1 MTSFA
6 EHVED
11 YLRLRRALGFKLDEH
26 ARLLRKFSVH
36 LEAIGAEVVTIE
48 TALAWAVEPVAPAG
62 SVVPATRL
70 LVVRG
75 FARYLAGVD
84 PRTEIPPTGL
94 IRLRRHRRVPY
105 IYTDEEILALMQQA
119 RRAIRQRLV
128 AATYET
134 LIGLLAATGMR
145 ISEAIKLDNADI
157 DWHEA
162 VLFVRESKF
171 NKSRYLPGHQTTLDA
186 LERYVHKRDQLC
198 PDPRDPSFFV
208 SLRRRR
214 LDDGA
219 VHTAFRRLCET
230 TGVGASAPVPPRLHD
245 LRHTKAVTTLLGWY
259 REGVDVQA
267 RLPALSTYLGRYA
280 GDPVKSGRLG
290 GMQARRRGSGR
301 SIPQRAAWS
310 RRSGS
315 ARSGSGR

>member
-1 MTSFA
+1 MTTFA
-6 EHVED
+6 EHVAD
-11 YLRLRRALGFKLDEH
+11 YLQLRRALGFKLDEH
-26 ARLLRKFSVH
+26 ARLLRKFAVH

-48 TALAWAVEPVAPAG
+48 VALSWAAEPVVPAG
-62 SVVPATRL
+62 SIVPAMRL

-75 FARYLAGVD
+75 FARYLAGID

-94 IRLRRHRRVPY
+94 IRLRRHHRVPY

-119 RRAIRQRLV
+119 HGAIRQTLV

-145 ISEAIKLDNADI
+145 ISEAIKLDNTDI
-157 DWHEA
+157 DWHQG
-162 VLFVRESKF
+162 VLLVRESKF
-171 NKSRYLPGHQTTLDA
+171 NKSRYLPVHDSTLDA
-186 LERYVHKRDQLC
+186 LERYVHTRDQLC
-198 PDPRDPSFFV
+198 PDPRDPSFFI

-219 VHTAFRRLCET
+219 VHATFRRLCET
-230 TGVGASAPVPPRLHD
+230 TGVGATAPVPPRLHD

-267 RLPALSTYLGRYA
+267 RLPALATYLGHLNPAYTYYYLSAAPELLAHAA
-280 GDPVKSGRLG
+280 GMLDTA
-290 GMQARRRGSGR
+290 QE
-301 SIPQRAAWS
+301 
-310 RRSGS
+310 
-315 ARSGSGR
+315 ARS